1 MNSDLPESATVPA
14 TAPEVPSAPVAPELP
29 EAASAPEPHDAVAA
43 SEAVALT
50 QAHTTSAA
58 VPSAPASDAAA
69 ELKALFPALFTG
81 RAKPVKLRVQ
91 ADIQER
97 APGKFSKA
105 QLSAFLRRHTGSTG
119 YLIALTQ
126 AKTRFDLDGNP
137 AGEISEEHLNAAKE
151 ELARRKGLQQERQ
164 QQDQQRQQLEIQQR
178 RNRGQLL
185 WDFER
190 TTLTEANF
198 CVLKGVVPEELAG
211 LLEIAR
217 KERAEAPPPRQ
228 DRDVGRR
235 DDRRPGGGGARPEGR
250 GPRRPE
256 QRVEGRRD
264 QQRAERSPRGDRP
277 PRGEGN
283 SRPQQQGRK
292 PAPQQAEQAAPSQ
305 MAQALQAATRAAR
318 VEPVGDVQPAKD
330 QPAD

>member
-1 MNSDLPESATVPA
+1 MNSDLPETAAPA
-14 TAPEVPSAPVAPELP
+14 DDTPAHAPAAPEAQTPV
-29 EAASAPEPHDAVAA
+29 
-43 SEAVALT
+43 
-50 QAHTTSAA
+50 
-58 VPSAPASDAAA
+58 SDATA

-81 RAKPVKLRVQ
+81 KPKPVKLRIQ

-137 AGEISEEHLNAAKE
+137 AGEISEEHLNAARE
-151 ELARRKGLQQERQ
+151 ELARRRGARQEREHAEQ
-164 QQDQQRQQLEIQQR
+164 ERHQLEAQQR

-217 KERAEAPPPRQ
+217 KERAEAPPAPPR
-228 DRDVGRR
+228 DARR
-235 DDRRPGGGGARPEGR
+235 DDRRPGGGRPEGR

-256 QRVEGRRD
+256 QRPEGRRD
-264 QQRAERSPRGDRP
+264 PSRGDRP
-277 PRGEGN
+277 ARGAGG
-283 SRPQQQGRK
+283 RPPQPGRK
-292 PAPQQAEQAAPSQ
+292 PAPQPVDQPVPSQ
-305 MAQALQAATRAAR
+305 MAQALQAATRGARAEPAA
-318 VEPVGDVQPAKD
+318 D
-330 QPAD
+330 QPPAQDPAE